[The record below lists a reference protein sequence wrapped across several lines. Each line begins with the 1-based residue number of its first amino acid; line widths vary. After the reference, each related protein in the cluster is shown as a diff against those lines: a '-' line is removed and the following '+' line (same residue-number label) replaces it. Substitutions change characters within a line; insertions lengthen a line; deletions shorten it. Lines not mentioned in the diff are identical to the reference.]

1 MDSFILKKSPRR
13 RSVHPIHALKS
24 LESEFS
30 DYVIKFYESAAQSK
44 VLPLRSRGVFFQVGK
59 TKFCASIFWTVLV
72 AFERSQFTDFGMVY
86 MLGVHWPG
94 TRSFFQDKLLT
105 RLRPVPPI
113 HTSRSPQTRQIHSIK
128 AMCVLY
134 TNKQLERII
143 QALVKKL

>member
-1 MDSFILKKSPRR
+1 MLY
-13 RSVHPIHALKS
+13 VLKS

-72 AFERSQFTDFGMVY
+72 AFESSQFTDFGMVY

-113 HTSRSPQTRQIHSIK
+113 EITCHFLLKMAPES
-128 AMCVLY
+128 
-134 TNKQLERII
+134 EE
-143 QALVKKL
+143 

>member
-1 MDSFILKKSPRR
+1 MLY
-13 RSVHPIHALKS
+13 VLKS

-72 AFERSQFTDFGMVY
+72 AFESSQFTDFGMVY

-113 HTSRSPQTRQIHSIK
+113 CMYACQ
-128 AMCVLY
+128 MF
-134 TNKQLERII
+134 
-143 QALVKKL
+143 VKKKN